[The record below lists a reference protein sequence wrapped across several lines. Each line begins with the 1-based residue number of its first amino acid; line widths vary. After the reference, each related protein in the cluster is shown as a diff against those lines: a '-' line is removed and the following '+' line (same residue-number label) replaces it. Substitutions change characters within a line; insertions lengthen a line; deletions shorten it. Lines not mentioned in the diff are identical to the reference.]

1 MATDQRPVSTRRIWL
16 RFVRLQQRVTGV
28 MTARLRRIGL
38 SVPQFDLLST
48 LSEAEGI
55 TQNDLATRLYVTKG
69 NVSGLVDRLV
79 EAGYVE
85 RRSMPGDRRSN
96 ALFLTPQGRRMVER
110 GIALQDAFVEETL
123 GTLSQ
128 EDLAA
133 FDRILGDWRTAV
145 RSLTAA
151 DADAA

>member
-1 MATDQRPVSTRRIWL
+1 MTSEQSSISTRRIWL
-16 RFVRLQQRVTGV
+16 RFVRLQQRVSAV

-48 LSEAEGI
+48 LSEAQGI
-55 TQNDLATRLYVTKG
+55 TQNELATRLYVTKG

-96 ALFLTPQGRRMVER
+96 ALFLTLQGQRMVER

-123 GTLSQ
+123 GALSTD
-128 EDLAA
+128 DLAA
-133 FDRILGDWRTAV
+133 FDRILGDWRAAV
-145 RSLTAA
+145 RNLTAA